1 MKSKILNRLRLII
14 YFTVIY
20 LLVMLILN
28 MIELGSWNL
37 IDGLRSI
44 TLKNCILG
52 LVTGVIFSFMSFRC
66 KTRKTE

>member
-28 MIELGSWNL
+28 MAELGSWNI
-37 IDGLRSI
+37 IDGLRTL
-44 TLKNCILG
+44 TLKNYIAG
-52 LVTGVIFSFMSFRC
+52 LVSGVIFSFISFSY
-66 KTRKTE
+66 KSRKR